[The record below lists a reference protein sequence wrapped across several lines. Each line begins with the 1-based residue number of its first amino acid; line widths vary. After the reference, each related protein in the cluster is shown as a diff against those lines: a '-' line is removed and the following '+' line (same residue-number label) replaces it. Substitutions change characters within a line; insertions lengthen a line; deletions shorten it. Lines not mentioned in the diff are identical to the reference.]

1 MLFRWHIRYYIFY
14 FDWLIHTI
22 FSTNY
27 MNYQI
32 IIGKIFSWIFRMV
45 FFLQLMYLLV
55 YFFCCNFCFHRYDI
69 NGHELND
76 KNSSDSLCILKIG
89 SNVCFS
95 QNIIKLTARKMI
107 IIISFA
113 MLPKNK
119 TVSIIWFS
127 VFFFSFL
134 PNKLKWQG
142 NTKREHMN

>member
-1 MLFRWHIRYYIFY
+1 MYWVTCYLDGTLDIIY
-14 FDWLIHTI
+14 FILIDWFIL
-22 FSTNY
+22 Y
-27 MNYQI
+27 LVQI
-32 IIGKIFSWIFRMV
+32 TCITKLLSGILFSWIFWMV

-119 TVSIIWFS
+119 TVSIIGFS
-127 VFFFSFL
+127 VIFFFSA
-134 PNKLKWQG
+134 Q
-142 NTKREHMN
+142 